1 MGPGLCRV
9 GSRPLS
15 HRFRVFAACA
25 VSCLA
30 LGVGQVSAQTLTT
43 SALTLETGGAMPV
56 EQQAMAFDHADLK
69 LKILPEKKAIEGE
82 ATLTFTA
89 KSRLDKLVLDFDRV
103 FTIRRLMIDGKTLKP
118 TAWSNPEG
126 RLTIALP
133 RTVPKGRQVT
143 LAVTYDGLPHEAKR
157 APWDGGF
164 VWAKTET
171 GEPWIATAVQGD
183 GCDLFW
189 PCIDYPTGEP
199 KLVDLHITVPAPLVA
214 PANGVF
220 KGMTEEDG
228 WRTYHWR
235 AKQPNTYAIA
245 LDVGPYEELTGTYQ
259 SRFGDSIPLS
269 FWHLKSSAAQ
279 AKELFAE
286 FTPML
291 DFFEQMI
298 GPYPFRDEKMG
309 VVETPHLGME
319 HQTINAYGNAYKKD
333 GFGFDWLL
341 QHEFA
346 HEWFGNQ
353 LTNADNDD
361 MWLHEGFGSYMQP
374 LYSQWLHGDMEYM
387 SRLNTQR
394 LAVRNKF
401 PIVSG
406 RPLKEDAVYNG
417 ERGPGNDIYYKAS
430 NVLHTLR
437 ALVGDE
443 AFFKITRIAVYG
455 RDDPK
460 PGNFAPRYLSTRDF
474 VRIVNEVT
482 GRDFGWFFDVYLY
495 QAAPPELIERR
506 DGADLV
512 LQWKTP
518 GDKPFPMPVEIK
530 IGGKLVTLP
539 MADGSGRVAVG
550 DAVPV
555 IVDPTS
561 KILRRQPYVE
571 AFQAWKQA
579 ADKAAAEARKKA
591 EAQKTSPSPGS

>member
-1 MGPGLCRV
+1 M
-9 GSRPLS
+9 GSRSLS
-15 HRFRVFAACA
+15 RRIRVIAACA
-25 VSCLA
+25 VSVLA
-30 LGVGQVSAQTLTT
+30 LVATGASAESLKT
-43 SALTLETGGAMPV
+43 SPLSLETGGAMPA
-56 EQQAMAFDHADLK
+56 EQQALAFDHADLK

-89 KSRLDKLVLDFDRV
+89 RSRLDKLVVDFDRV
-103 FTIRRLMIDGKTLKP
+103 FTIRKLTIDGKALKP
-118 TAWSNPEG
+118 DAWSNPEG
-126 RLTIALP
+126 RLTVTLP
-133 RTVPKGRQVT
+133 RKVAKGRSVT
-143 LAVTYDGLPHEAKR
+143 LVITYDGVPHEAKR

-164 VWAKTET
+164 VWGKTET

-214 PANGVF
+214 PANGAF
-220 KGMTEEDG
+220 KGMTEKDG

-235 AKQPNTYAIA
+235 ARNPNTYAIA
-245 LDVGPYEELTGTYQ
+245 LNVGPYEELTGVYK
-259 SRFGDSIPLS
+259 SRFGDSIPMS
-269 FWHLKSSAAQ
+269 YWHLKGRAEK
-279 AKELFAE
+279 AKGLFAE
-286 FTPML
+286 FTPMV

-298 GPYPFRDEKMG
+298 GPYPFRDEKIG

-319 HQTINAYGNAYKKD
+319 HQTINAYGNEYRLD
-333 GFGFDWLL
+333 GYGFDWLL

-361 MWLHEGFGSYMQP
+361 MWLHEGFGTYMQP

-417 ERGPGNDIYYKAS
+417 DRGPGNDIYYKAS

-437 ALVGDE
+437 TLIGDE
-443 AFFKITRIAVYG
+443 AFFRITRIAVYG

-460 PGNFAPRYLSTRDF
+460 PGNFKPRHLGTKDF
-474 VRIVNEVT
+474 VKIVNQVT
-482 GRDFGWFFDVYLY
+482 GKDYGWFFDVYLY
-495 QAAPPELIERR
+495 DAAAPELVETRE
-506 DGADLV
+506 GVDLV
-512 LQWKTP
+512 LTWKTA
-518 GDKPFPMPVEIK
+518 GDKPFPMPVEVKVGDRTITLAMT
-530 IGGKLVTLP
+530 GGT
-539 MADGSGRVAVG
+539 DRVSVG
-550 DAVPV
+550 DATPV
-555 IVDPTS
+555 IIDPAS
-561 KILRRQPYVE
+561 KVLRRQPYVE
-571 AFQAWKQA
+571 AYQAWRAA

-591 EAQKTSPSPGS
+591 AEEKAAAEKK

>member
-1 MGPGLCRV
+1 M

-15 HRFRVFAACA
+15 HRFSLFAACA

-30 LGVGQVSAQTLTT
+30 LGVGQVGAQTVKT
-43 SALTLETGGAMPV
+43 SELTLETGGAMP
-56 EQQAMAFDHADLK
+56 EAQRALAFDHADLK

-89 KSRLDKLVLDFDRV
+89 KSRLDKLVVDFDRV
-103 FTIRRLMIDGKTLKP
+103 FTIRRLTIDGKALKP
-118 TAWSNPEG
+118 TSWSNPEG
-126 RLTIALP
+126 RLTITLP
-133 RTVPKGRQVT
+133 RTVAKGRQVT
-143 LAVTYDGLPHEAKR
+143 LAVTYDGVPHEAKR

-164 VWAKTET
+164 VWSKTET

-220 KGMTEEDG
+220 KGMTEKDG

-245 LDVGPYEELTGTYQ
+245 LDVGPYEELTGTYK

-286 FTPML
+286 FPPML

-401 PIVSG
+401 PIVSD

-460 PGNFAPRYLSTRDF
+460 PGNFAPRHLSTRDF

-518 GDKPFPMPVEIK
+518 GEKPFPMPVEVK
-530 IGGKLVTLP
+530 IGGKLVTVP
-539 MADGSGRVAVG
+539 MADGSGRVTVG

-555 IVDPTS
+555 IVDPAS

-571 AFQAWKQA
+571 VFQTWKQA
-579 ADKAAAEARKKA
+579 ADKAAAEARKRA
-591 EAQKTSPSPGS
+591 EAQKASPRPGS

>member
-1 MGPGLCRV
+1 M
-9 GSRPLS
+9 S
-15 HRFRVFAACA
+15 HRFSLFAACA

-30 LGVGQVSAQTLTT
+30 LGVGQVGAQTVKT
-43 SALTLETGGAMPV
+43 SELTLETGGAMP
-56 EQQAMAFDHADLK
+56 EAQRALAFDHADLK

-89 KSRLDKLVLDFDRV
+89 KSRLDKLVVDFDRV
-103 FTIRRLMIDGKTLKP
+103 FTIRRLTIDGKALKP
-118 TAWSNPEG
+118 TSWSNPEG
-126 RLTIALP
+126 RLTITLP
-133 RTVPKGRQVT
+133 RTVAKGRQVT
-143 LAVTYDGLPHEAKR
+143 LAVTYDGVPHEAKR

-164 VWAKTET
+164 VWSKTET

-220 KGMTEEDG
+220 KGMTEKDG

-245 LDVGPYEELTGTYQ
+245 LDVGPYEELTGTYE

-269 FWHLKSSAAQ
+269 FWHLKSSAAP
-279 AKELFAE
+279 AKDLFAE

-401 PIVSG
+401 PIVSD

-417 ERGPGNDIYYKAS
+417 DRGPGNDIYYKAS

-437 ALVGDE
+437 ALIGDE

-460 PGNFAPRYLSTRDF
+460 PGNFSPRYLSTRDF

-482 GRDFGWFFDVYLY
+482 GQDFGWFFDVYLY

-518 GDKPFPMPVEIK
+518 ADKPFPMPVDVK

-539 MADGSGRVAVG
+539 MAGGTGRVTVG

-555 IVDPTS
+555 IVDPAS
-561 KILRRQPYVE
+561 KVLRRQPYVE

-591 EAQKTSPSPGS
+591 EAQKASPSPGS

>member
-1 MGPGLCRV
+1 M

-15 HRFRVFAACA
+15 HRFSLFAACA

-30 LGVGQVSAQTLTT
+30 LGVGQVGAQTVKT
-43 SALTLETGGAMPV
+43 SELTLETGGAMP
-56 EQQAMAFDHADLK
+56 EAQRALAFDHADLK

-89 KSRLDKLVLDFDRV
+89 KSRLDKLVVDFDRV
-103 FTIRRLMIDGKTLKP
+103 FTIRRLTIDGKALKP
-118 TAWSNPEG
+118 TSWSNPEG
-126 RLTIALP
+126 RLTITLP
-133 RTVPKGRQVT
+133 RTVAKGRQVT
-143 LAVTYDGLPHEAKR
+143 LAVTYDGVPHEAKR

-164 VWAKTET
+164 VWSKTET

-220 KGMTEEDG
+220 KGMTEKDG

-245 LDVGPYEELTGTYQ
+245 LDVGPYEELTGTYE

-269 FWHLKSSAAQ
+269 FWHLKSSAAP
-279 AKELFAE
+279 AKDLFAE

-401 PIVSG
+401 PIVSD

-417 ERGPGNDIYYKAS
+417 DRGPGNDIYYKAS

-437 ALVGDE
+437 ALIGDE

-460 PGNFAPRYLSTRDF
+460 PGNFSPRYLSTRDF

-482 GRDFGWFFDVYLY
+482 GQDFGWFFDVYLY

-518 GDKPFPMPVEIK
+518 ADKPFPMPVDVK

-539 MADGSGRVAVG
+539 MAGGTGRVTVG

-555 IVDPTS
+555 IVDPAS
-561 KILRRQPYVE
+561 KVLRRQPYVE

-591 EAQKTSPSPGS
+591 EAQKASPSPGS

>member
-1 MGPGLCRV
+1 
-9 GSRPLS
+9 LS
-15 HRFRVFAACA
+15 HRFSLFAACA

-30 LGVGQVSAQTLTT
+30 LGVGQVGAQTVKT
-43 SALTLETGGAMPV
+43 SELTLETGGAMP
-56 EQQAMAFDHADLK
+56 EAQRALAFDHADLK

-89 KSRLDKLVLDFDRV
+89 KSRLDKLVVDFDRV
-103 FTIRRLMIDGKTLKP
+103 FTIRRLTIDGKALKP
-118 TAWSNPEG
+118 TSWSNPEG
-126 RLTIALP
+126 RLTITLP
-133 RTVPKGRQVT
+133 RTVAKGRQVT
-143 LAVTYDGLPHEAKR
+143 LAVTYDGVPHEAKR

-164 VWAKTET
+164 VWSKTET

-220 KGMTEEDG
+220 KGMTEKDG

-245 LDVGPYEELTGTYQ
+245 LDVGPYEELTGTYK

-286 FTPML
+286 FPPML

-401 PIVSG
+401 PIVSD

-460 PGNFAPRYLSTRDF
+460 PGNFAPRHLSTRDF

-518 GDKPFPMPVEIK
+518 GEKPFPMPVEVK
-530 IGGKLVTLP
+530 IGGKLVTVP
-539 MADGSGRVAVG
+539 MADGSGRVTVG

-555 IVDPTS
+555 IVDPAS

-571 AFQAWKQA
+571 VFQTWKQA
-579 ADKAAAEARKKA
+579 ADKAAAEARKRA
-591 EAQKTSPSPGS
+591 EAQKASPRPGWS